1 MNDIE
6 RRVAQGLRAY
16 GEGLVMTTEE
26 IDQLE
31 RGLETKQKASRKE
44 LRHRIWQGAVA
55 ACAVTGVVL
64 GALALRSDPA
74 PPNVPA
80 DSPALTTTEL
90 AGIWSFDSWLWTFHS
105 DGRLTQ
111 TQDPYDPE
119 AHHSDDAVTY
129 APAPG
134 GFIERIASAGAVC
147 DITWA
152 ATISPEGLLRA
163 TPTTESSAG
172 CGAAAPTDSSAPAEM
187 WEFTR
192 VSPVS
197 VAGANLALLWPTAA
211 PEPVSDLSK
220 VRGTWLLRGTDKVL
234 SIDDS
239 GRYAVRTFDSL
250 DQPEQAGR
258 ATVTGPGSLVFTPAS
273 GPTCTAHYEPVTSL
287 NSTMEATLAAG
298 SCWRLGGGNDTWI
311 RIN

>member
-1 MNDIE
+1 M
-6 RRVAQGLRAY
+6 
-16 GEGLVMTTEE
+16 
-26 IDQLE
+26 
-31 RGLETKQKASRKE
+31 
-44 LRHRIWQGAVA
+44 
-55 ACAVTGVVL
+55 TGVVL

-74 PPNVPA
+74 PPDVPA
-80 DSPALTTTEL
+80 GSPALTTTEL
-90 AGIWSFDSWLWTFHS
+90 AGIWSFDSWLWTFHP

-111 TQDPYDPE
+111 TQDPYTPE
-119 AHHSDDAVTY
+119 AHHSSDVVTY

-134 GFIERIASAGAVC
+134 GFVERIGSGAVFC

-163 TPTTESSAG
+163 TPAKESGAG
-172 CGAAAPTDSSAPAEM
+172 CDPGSATDSSAPAEM

-211 PEPVSDLSK
+211 PQPVSDLSK

-234 SIDDS
+234 SVDES
-239 GRYAVRTFDSL
+239 GLYAIRTFDSL
-250 DQPEQAGR
+250 DQPEEAGR
-258 ATVTGPGSLVFTPAS
+258 ATVTGPGSLVFTPLS
-273 GPTCTAHYEPVTSL
+273 GPTCTARYEPVTSRH
-287 NSTMEATLAAG
+287 STMEATLAAG
-298 SCWRLGGGNDTWI
+298 SCRRLGGGNDTWI

>member
-6 RRVAQGLRAY
+6 RTVAQGLRAY
-16 GEGLVMTTEE
+16 GEELVMTTQ
-26 IDQLE
+26 DVDRLE
-31 RGLETKQKASRKE
+31 HGLEEKQKRSPRR
-44 LRHRIWQGAVA
+44 LRGSIWRGVVA

-64 GALALRSDPA
+64 GALALRNDP
-74 PPNVPA
+74 PPDVPA
-80 DSPALTTTEL
+80 ASPALTTAEL
-90 AGIWSFDSWLWTFHS
+90 AGIWSFDSWLWTFHP

-111 TQDPYDPE
+111 TQEPYTPE
-119 AHHSDDAVTY
+119 AHYSSDVVTY

-134 GFIERIASAGAVC
+134 GFLERVQSGPVFC

-163 TPTTESSAG
+163 TPTKESGAG
-172 CGAAAPTDSSAPAEM
+172 CGAAAPTDPSAPATM

-211 PEPVSDLSK
+211 PQPVPDLSK

-234 SIDDS
+234 SVDDS
-239 GRYAVRTFDSL
+239 GRYAIRTFDSL
-250 DQPEQAGR
+250 DPPEEAGR
-258 ATVTGPGSLVFTPAS
+258 ATVTGPGSLVFTSVSA
-273 GPTCTAHYEPVTSL
+273 PTCTSRYEPVISR

-298 SCWRLGGGNDTWI
+298 SCRRLGGGDDTWI